1 MRGYDS
7 GKDSFRASSP
17 REPEPPGGQRTRRVI
32 DAHAHLTDALFA
44 DDADDVIER
53 ALAAGLERVLTCGE
67 DLESSERAI
76 ALARTY
82 PGLLR
87 VAVGFHPHRAGSFD
101 TAALGRLRELARDP
115 LVVAIGEIGV
125 DLSGR
130 SSPVEEQR
138 AALEA
143 QLALA
148 AECDLPVVLHMREA
162 ADELRAALDRR
173 PPMRGQLHCYSEGPA
188 ELEGWSR
195 RGLIPSFAGTVTFPR
210 NGRLREAALRAET
223 LLVETDSPYLAP
235 EPQRGQ
241 RNEPQRVRDSYTL
254 IASLRGVSVE
264 SLAEDIRA
272 TARSL
277 FGARW
282 E

>member
-1 MRGYDS
+1 MRRGV
-7 GKDSFRASSP
+7 RAP
-17 REPEPPGGQRTRRVI
+17 VRRARVI
-32 DAHAHLTDALFA
+32 DAHAHLTDALFG
-44 DDADDVIER
+44 DDVAAVVER

-67 DLESSERAI
+67 DLESSERAL
-76 ALARTY
+76 ALARSY
-82 PGLLR
+82 PQLLR

-101 TAALGRLRELARDP
+101 AGALARLRELVRDP

-130 SSPVEEQR
+130 SAPIEEQR
-138 AALEA
+138 IALAA

-148 AECDLPVVLHMREA
+148 AECDLPVVVHMREA
-162 ADELRAALDRR
+162 ADELHAALDSC
-173 PPMRGQLHCYSEGPA
+173 PPVRGQLHCYSEGPG
-188 ELEGWSR
+188 ELAGWAR
-195 RGLIPSFAGTVTFPR
+195 RGLIPSFAGTVTFPG
-210 NGRLREAALRAET
+210 NARLREAALRAET

-241 RNEPQRVRDSYTL
+241 RNEPQRVRDTYAL

-264 SLAEDIRA
+264 QLADDTRA
-272 TARSL
+272 TALRL
-277 FGARW
+277 FGPRW

>member
-1 MRGYDS
+1 M
-7 GKDSFRASSP
+7 
-17 REPEPPGGQRTRRVI
+17 I
-32 DAHAHLTDALFA
+32 DAHAHLTDPLFR
-44 DDADDVIER
+44 DDVVEVIER
-53 ALAAGLERVLTCGE
+53 AMAAGVERVLTCAE
-67 DLESSERAI
+67 DLESSERALR
-76 ALARTY
+76 LAHTY
-82 PGLLR
+82 PELLR

-101 TAALGRLRELARDP
+101 TGALARLRELAQDP

-130 SSPVEEQR
+130 SAPIEEQS

-148 AECDLPVVLHMREA
+148 AECDLPVVLHMRDA
-162 ADELRAALDRR
+162 ADELRAALDCC
-173 PPMRGQLHCYSEGPA
+173 PPVRGQLHCYSEGPG
-188 ELEGWSR
+188 EVEGWSR

-210 NGRLREAALRAET
+210 NARLREAALRAET

-241 RNEPQRVRDSYTL
+241 RNEPQRVRDTYAL

-264 SLAEDIRA
+264 RLADEARA
-272 TARSL
+272 TARTL

>member
-1 MRGYDS
+1 M
-7 GKDSFRASSP
+7 
-17 REPEPPGGQRTRRVI
+17 I

-44 DDADDVIER
+44 VDVDDVVER
-53 ALAAGLERVLTCGE
+53 AIAAGLERVLTCGE

-76 ALARTY
+76 TLARRY
-82 PGLLR
+82 PQLLR
-87 VAVGFHPHRAGSFD
+87 VAVGFHPHRAGLCH
-101 TAALGRLRELARDP
+101 AGALPRLRELARDP
-115 LVVAIGEIGV
+115 LVVAIGEIGI

-130 SSPVEEQR
+130 SSPLEEQR

-148 AECDLPVVLHMREA
+148 AECDLPVVLHMRDA
-162 ADELRAALDRR
+162 ADELRAALDRC
-173 PPMRGQLHCYSEGPA
+173 PPVQGQLHCYSEGPG
-188 ELEGWSR
+188 EIETWSR

-210 NGRLREAALRAET
+210 NARLREAALRAES

-241 RNEPQRVRDSYTL
+241 RNEPQRVRDTYAL

-264 SLAEDIRA
+264 SLADEARA
-272 TARSL
+272 TARAL

>member
-1 MRGYDS
+1 M
-7 GKDSFRASSP
+7 
-17 REPEPPGGQRTRRVI
+17 I

-44 DDADDVIER
+44 SDVDDVIER

-67 DLESSERAI
+67 DIESSERALT
-76 ALARTY
+76 LARTY
-82 PGLLR
+82 PELLR

-101 TAALGRLRELARDP
+101 TAALARLRELAREP

-130 SSPVEEQR
+130 SAPLEEQR
-138 AALEA
+138 AALDA

-148 AECDLPVVLHMREA
+148 AESDLPVVLHMRDA
-162 ADELRAALDRR
+162 ADELRGALDRCPR
-173 PPMRGQLHCYSEGPA
+173 VRGQLHCYSEGPGEIGA
-188 ELEGWSR
+188 WSR
-195 RGLIPSFAGTVTFPR
+195 RGLTPSFAGTVTFPR
-210 NGRLREAALRAET
+210 NARLREAALRAET

-241 RNEPQRVRDSYTL
+241 RNEPQRVRDTYAL

-264 SLAEDIRA
+264 RLAEEARA